1 MSAATLNI
9 LDYREVV
16 SPVMRTSPPALL
28 PILRSALQ
36 GELLALLYLNPQREF
51 SLTEAA
57 GLCRASV
64 KTLHHEVNRLS
75 EAGFIDERR
84 LGNVRLIRAGDPGP
98 VRAPLTDLLAATY
111 GPIPVLE
118 RELAGIAGVDR
129 ALIHGS
135 WAARH
140 AGVPGPVPHDV
151 DVLVVG
157 TADRDA
163 LDDAARRA
171 EAVLHREVNVRRVSG
186 ERWRDPTGDPF
197 LTAVASGPM
206 VELALEAAAGD
217 RR

>member
-1 MSAATLNI
+1 
-9 LDYREVV
+9 
-16 SPVMRTSPPALL
+16 MRTAPPALL

-57 GLCRASV
+57 RLCRASV

-75 EAGFIDERR
+75 TAGFLDERR

-98 VRAPLTDLLAATY
+98 IRGPLTELLAATY

-118 RELAGIAGVDR
+118 RELADIPGIEQ

-140 AGVPGPVPHDV
+140 AGQLGPVPHDV
-151 DVLVVG
+151 DVLVIG

-171 EAVLHREVNVRRVSG
+171 ETVLHREVNIRRVTRD
-186 ERWRDPTGDPF
+186 RWDDPAGDPF
-197 LTAVASGPM
+197 LTAVAAGPT
-206 VELALEAAAGD
+206 LTLTLDSPEAGQ
-217 RR
+217 R